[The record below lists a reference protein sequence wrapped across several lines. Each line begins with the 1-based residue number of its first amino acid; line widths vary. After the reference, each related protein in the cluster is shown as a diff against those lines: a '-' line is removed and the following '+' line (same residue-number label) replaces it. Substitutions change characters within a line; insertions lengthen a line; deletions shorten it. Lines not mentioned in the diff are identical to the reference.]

1 MTIIVLIGHIGSGKT
16 TTANILKSHGYIE
29 LTFAD
34 PIKTFAQALQF
45 SSSEVNGTQLEKLE
59 LNPLWRISGREF
71 MQKFG
76 TNVCRDLIP
85 SVLPQMNDL
94 FIRVLE
100 YKMLRNIHSNI
111 VISDCRFLDEVK
123 MAKKYNAIV
132 VKLVREYTLG
142 QKHEHIY
149 EHKHISETSLD
160 SYQADITI
168 YNEGSHQDLEY
179 DLVNA
184 LSLPICTKRSLL
196 VMLFVVFGNLLVMA
210 MIAESLIS

>member
-16 TTANILKSHGYIE
+16 TTANILKSYGYIE

-45 SSSEVNGTQLEKLE
+45 SNCEVNGTQLEKLE
-59 LNPLWRISGREF
+59 LNPLWCISGREF

-111 VISDCRFLDEVK
+111 VISDCRFLDEVT

-132 VKLVREYTLG
+132 VKLIREYNNTL
-142 QKHEHIY
+142 

-160 SYQADITI
+160 SYPADITI
-168 YNEGSHQDLEY
+168 YNEGSHKDLEY

-184 LSLPICTKRSLL
+184 LSLPIYTKRSLL

-210 MIAESLIS
+210 MIAECVIS